1 MVPSCSSHRCGRSA
15 PPSSASSVPTPTPLT
30 LLRLTVLRS
39 PCCRSFPY
47 PGCQAQGCPEQL
59 LFQFNETA
67 GTAPH
72 TITEQWFSLFGGG
85 ENDQPYEPNP
95 DARIRV
101 YLDGAAAPDLDFQLF
116 FAHTIGVQSCVNYT
130 QCPAGKTCSGVRTT
144 CNDPRV
150 PWHSSEV
157 QHMAHAGALK
167 NRYRIPFGTS
177 IRITAT
183 MTHPGIIYCEPR
195 HPTHT
200 RCRRTHLS
208 CPSS

>member
-1 MVPSCSSHRCGRSA
+1 M
-15 PPSSASSVPTPTPLT
+15 
-30 LLRLTVLRS
+30 LRS

-59 LFQFNETA
+59 LFQFNDTA

-101 YLDGAAAPDLDFQLF
+101 YLDGATVPDLDFQLF

-144 CNDPRV
+144 CNDPKGPVALVGGTAHGPRWRAEEPLPDSV
-150 PWHSSEV
+150 RHVDSDHSDDD
-157 QHMAHAGALK
+157 AP
-167 NRYRIPFGTS
+167 RY
-177 IRITAT
+177 
-183 MTHPGIIYCEPR
+183 
-195 HPTHT
+195 
-200 RCRRTHLS
+200 HLL
-208 CPSS
+208 